1 MIFFKVISMIDIF
14 QFNNMYGATE
24 KITQIAFNQDL

>member
-1 MIFFKVISMIDIF
+1 
-14 QFNNMYGATE
+14 MYGATE